1 MPHGRPAKAISLADY
16 TRGERPAPLGTRQA
30 AASMERWMSPES
42 ERPER
47 LRTRQAAGPPHNLS
61 PSIFPRFNNS
71 DVFAAAKSHDIV
83 KIAFDSFRRSAVSIP
98 LISPLSNWL
107 EDRDK

>member
-1 MPHGRPAKAISLADY
+1 MKLD
-16 TRGERPAPLGTRQA
+16 
-30 AASMERWMSPES
+30 SPDF
-42 ERPER
+42 
-47 LRTRQAAGPPHNLS
+47 S
-61 PSIFPRFNNS
+61 PSILLRFNNF
-71 DVFAAAKSHDIV
+71 DIFPAAKSRDIV